1 MQEAKSFAWIVI
13 KRMTVFRCDE
23 YRTVTGCVRQVLYK
37 TVVLVLANKG
47 QVRYNEPKWGA
58 QMVGLRVDVI
68 VLT

>member
-1 MQEAKSFAWIVI
+1 M
-13 KRMTVFRCDE
+13 D
-23 YRTVTGCVRQVLYK
+23 RQVLYK
-37 TVVLVLANKG
+37 TIVLVLANKG

>member
-1 MQEAKSFAWIVI
+1 MQEAKSCAWIVI

-23 YRTVTGCVRQVLYK
+23 YRTVTGCAQQVLYK

-47 QVRYNEPKWGA
+47 QVRYNESKWGA